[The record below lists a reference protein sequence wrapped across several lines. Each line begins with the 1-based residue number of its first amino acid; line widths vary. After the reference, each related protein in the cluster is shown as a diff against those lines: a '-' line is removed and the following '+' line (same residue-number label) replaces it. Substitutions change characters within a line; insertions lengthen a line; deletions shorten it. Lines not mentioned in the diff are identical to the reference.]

1 MPRLLRSDTLVAALA
16 PAAFLVIAALLLW
29 PLPLHLSTALPGDPT
44 GDVGVYIWN
53 LWIFRHEFLDH
64 ARLPLSTD
72 HVFAY
77 SGSADFS
84 LHNYTPLAG
93 MLGLPLMAV
102 LGVVSTFNVVLM
114 LVVGASGYAT
124 YVLAESL
131 GLSRLA
137 SFAAG
142 ALFIATPVITAREV
156 AHLSLVSAAA
166 LPLFIW
172 ALRRVLASA
181 HRRDAVLVGVIV
193 AVATYSDAYFGV
205 YCVLMGLLLLGWQF
219 VTVTFRPPGEDD
231 RLSSALLWG
240 QLGGAASVVVS
251 VALIASGLDAFDLAG
266 IPVRIGLYGPVLV
279 LTALSVARVWRRS
292 GPAFSL
298 NDPQRELPRLVRL
311 GAVAVGVCLLLMAP
325 PLLGLAERWASGR
338 LPHTEIF
345 WRSSPRGV
353 DLLAFL
359 VPNPLHPWFGAV
371 TSQWFMPPYED
382 AFPEF
387 VGAFSLVALAVIALA
402 ARSGQLPRFWIWF
415 SVVFAS
421 LALGPFVH
429 LFGVN
434 THVPGPWALLRYVP
448 VIGMAR
454 APSRFAIVAVLGA
467 SVLFGFAVDILR
479 QAHGRNWRPLVALVA
494 LLLLTE
500 LTPVPRRLFT
510 AAVPDVYDLI
520 ATDDES
526 RAVLELPTGV
536 RDGTS
541 SLGDFNASSQYF
553 QTRHHRRL
561 VGGYLSR
568 VSTWRK
574 REMMRSP
581 TLGALVTLSEAGGAL
596 QPYQLSNARDGRD
609 AFLTRSCVGYVVIN
623 RRKASAA
630 LRSAAVDMLKLVS
643 VHSDADYELLRPQ
656 DPPPCEPRRSTGWA
670 RPGGAR
676 LSSWR

>member
-1 MPRLLRSDTLVAALA
+1 MPPVLRSDRLVAALV
-16 PAAFLVIAALLLW
+16 PAAFLAIAALLLW
-29 PLPLHLSTALPGDPT
+29 PLPLHLGTALPGDPT

-93 MLGLPLMAV
+93 LLGLPLMAV

-114 LVVGASGYAT
+114 LVVAASGWAT
-124 YVLAESL
+124 YGLARSL
-131 GLSRLA
+131 GLSRIA

-166 LPLFIW
+166 LPLFVW
-172 ALRRVLASA
+172 ALRRVLVSA
-181 HRRDAVLVGVIV
+181 RLRDAVLVGVIV

-219 VTVTFRPPGEDD
+219 VTVTFNPPDDDD

-240 QLGGAASVVVS
+240 QLGGAASVLVS

-279 LTALSVARVWRRS
+279 LTVLSVARLWRRL

-311 GAVAVGVCLLLMAP
+311 GACAVGVCLLLMAP

-338 LPHTEIF
+338 LPETEIF

-387 VGAFSLVALAVIALA
+387 VGAFSLVALTVIAVA
-402 ARSGQLPRFWIWF
+402 ARSGVLPRFWIWF

-429 LFGVN
+429 VFGVN
-434 THVPGPWALLRYVP
+434 TYVPGPWALLRYVP

-454 APSRFAIVAVLGA
+454 APSRFAIVAALGA

-479 QAHGRNWRPLVALVA
+479 RNRGRHWRPAVALAA
-494 LLLLTE
+494 LLLLIE

-510 AAVPDVYDLI
+510 AAVPDVYNLI

-568 VSTWRK
+568 VSAWRK
-574 REMMRSP
+574 GEMMRSP
-581 TLGALVTLSEAGGAL
+581 TLGALVTLSGPGGVL
-596 QPYQLSNARDGRD
+596 PPGHLSAARDGRD
-609 AFLTRSCVGYVVIN
+609 AFLARSCVGYVVVN

-630 LRSAAVDMLKLVS
+630 LRSAAVDVLKLVS

-656 DPPPCEPRRSTGWA
+656 DPPPCEPLRSTGWA